1 MVDTEY
7 VSSLVAYGKSSPLR
21 LQMLQGRV
29 DVLFQ
34 AIALNNGQ
42 DLVSVTIPGNHVM
55 FSRQGSTVA
64 DEFGAVTQAL
74 GIINGTPNLIR
85 NVTPVFW

>member
-1 MVDTEY
+1 MVDSEY
-7 VSSLVAYGKSSPLR
+7 VSSLVVYGKSSPLR
-21 LQMLQGRV
+21 LQMLQQRV
-29 DVLFQ
+29 DALFQ

-42 DLVSVTIPGNHVM
+42 DLVSVTLPGNHLT

-64 DEFGAVTQAL
+64 DEFGAITQAL
-74 GIINGTPNLIR
+74 AIISGKPNLIR